1 MFLCDTMGEVPLFYG
16 ASDVAFVAGSLV
28 PIGGHNLLEP
38 AALGVPVVTGPY
50 NFNAQDIADLF
61 IQKGACRR
69 VGDPKELAE
78 TVSELLANPDEAG
91 RLGRAGQRL
100 LEENRGAL
108 ERLLVLLEPLLGAR
122 GATRPT

>member
-1 MFLCDTMGEVPLFYG
+1 MFYV

-38 AALGVPVVTGPY
+38 AVLGVPVVTGPY

-61 IQKGACRR
+61 IELGACRQ
-69 VGDPKELAE
+69 VADTDELVE
-78 TVSELLANPDEAG
+78 MVSELLSNPDEAA
-91 RLGRAGQRL
+91 RLGRAGQNL

-108 ERLLVLLEPLLGAR
+108 ERLLVLLEPLLASNSS
-122 GATRPT
+122 T